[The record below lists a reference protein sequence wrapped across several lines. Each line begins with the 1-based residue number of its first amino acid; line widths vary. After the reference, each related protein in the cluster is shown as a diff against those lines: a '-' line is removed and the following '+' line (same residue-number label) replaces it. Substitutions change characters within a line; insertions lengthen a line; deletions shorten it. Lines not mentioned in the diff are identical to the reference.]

1 MQIASDALVFFGAT
15 GDLAHKKIFPALQ
28 KLAERGRLEIP
39 VIGVAKSGWNLQQLQ
54 ERAKNSV
61 ENYGGLDAE
70 GFPKLISK
78 LKYIDGDYSDP
89 ATFSKLRQELGA
101 SQHPLHYLAI
111 PPVLFSEVLKQLK
124 ASGCAVGGRGEG
136 SCNHFFGACSAFTHV
151 TACTLAE
158 SPSDPLHRELR
169 QLCCLR
175 CRLDCYYGP
184 LRHPIRPGL
193 SLTRCRLIASAITA
207 GASRVATGQICLLM
221 RPGNAGGGKGPQLKG
236 NARSNEGGGIGVEP
250 NNPSKRSEIADGVA
264 RQSEGIAQL
273 PLLRFVRQGVPQGC
287 SGIRLRVLQSQWRS
301 GRSGQSDVRGHRDVR
316 RRALAGRTGAR
327 AEEPNL
333 STTSCAACLY
343 TC

>member
-1 MQIASDALVFFGAT
+1 MFCGRAAVDGTVRANEFHQTCRGNGDGKQANLTSSNT
-15 GDLAHKKIFPALQ
+15 G
-28 KLAERGRLEIP
+28 
-39 VIGVAKSGWNLQQLQ
+39 
-54 ERAKNSV
+54 
-61 ENYGGLDAE
+61 
-70 GFPKLISK
+70 
-78 LKYIDGDYSDP
+78 
-89 ATFSKLRQELGA
+89 
-101 SQHPLHYLAI
+101 
-111 PPVLFSEVLKQLK
+111 
-124 ASGCAVGGRGEG
+124 
-136 SCNHFFGACSAFTHV
+136 
-151 TACTLAE
+151 
-158 SPSDPLHRELR
+158 SPSGDRGCDQP
-169 QLCCLR
+169 
-175 CRLDCYYGP
+175 
-184 LRHPIRPGL
+184 
-193 SLTRCRLIASAITA
+193 
-207 GASRVATGQICLLM
+207 ASRERQAGPYGVTERPVVLM